1 MNGVIQMKVY
11 VVKSVDTN
19 FVSTIDKIFTN
30 KQDAD
35 RYAAIQKEKY
45 DFVNFIVAEY
55 QVFNNMDQV
64 NVNALAI

>member
-11 VVKSVDTN
+11 VVKSIDTN

-30 KQDAD
+30 KKDAD
-35 RYAAIQKEKY
+35 SYAAIQREKY

-55 QVFNNMDQV
+55 QVFDNVDQV

>member
-55 QVFNNMDQV
+55 QVFNKMDQV

>member
-1 MNGVIQMKVY
+1 MKVY